1 MICFIARWSFD
12 KAFKIAEVKL
22 VLEEGMPVSEV
33 SKELSIYYNSLYR
46 WIPIRSM
53 DGVRVLNSLRT
64 L

>member
-1 MICFIARWSFD
+1 MARRSFD

-33 SKELSIYYNSLYR
+33 SKELSIHYNSLYR

>member
-1 MICFIARWSFD
+1 MARRSFD

-33 SKELSIYYNSLYR
+33 SKELSTHYNSLYR
-46 WIPIRSM
+46 WIPIRYM